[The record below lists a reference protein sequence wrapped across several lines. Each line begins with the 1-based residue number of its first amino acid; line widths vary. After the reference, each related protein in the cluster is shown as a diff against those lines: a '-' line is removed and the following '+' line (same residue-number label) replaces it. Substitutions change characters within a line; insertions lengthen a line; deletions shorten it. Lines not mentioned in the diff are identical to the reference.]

1 MTSGWIACWQPHENN
16 YNTSIWN
23 IMCGTV
29 RFFFANPTLLDR
41 SVLYWNYSKNF
52 NAVVSSSPCFG
63 SGHTAI
69 YNSQPVPLDV
79 QFPKLYKSIAGP
91 PPEVDWNEAGKE
103 VLIYGM
109 SGSKVF
115 FFSNAHANTW
125 SYITYKKLQEFGTAC
140 YCFICTSVGS
150 TIALVASFW

>member
-1 MTSGWIACWQPHENN
+1 MLAAARKQLQHIDLKHHVRHSSIFFRKPDFTGPKCFILN
-16 YNTSIWN
+16 Y
-23 IMCGTV
+23 
-29 RFFFANPTLLDR
+29 L
-41 SVLYWNYSKNF
+41 KNF

-109 SGSKVF
+109 SGSEVF
-115 FFSNAHANTW
+115 FFF
-125 SYITYKKLQEFGTAC
+125 K
-140 YCFICTSVGS
+140 CTR
-150 TIALVASFW
+150 